1 MEIQVLVERRGWGS
15 ALSKE
20 GGGGLSLLPG
30 CSHRPVPCWVP
41 RAPHPRQEGA
51 GRGSAGAVQAGAV
64 QPAGTSEKGKGAAP
78 PFALGRVW
86 GQQGLSKGPLLR

>member
-15 ALSKE
+15 ALPEE

-41 RAPHPRQEGA
+41 RAPPPSQEGA
-51 GRGSAGAVQAGAV
+51 GRGSAGAV